1 MLLSISMMVMKRT
14 CFLSIKQMQNQ
25 SDLQLV
31 IDEREH
37 LDTIKNLTEG
47 FDLVNSHYWEILNIE
62 NQDLFLKQYH
72 ND

>member
-1 MLLSISMMVMKRT
+1 M
-14 CFLSIKQMQNQ
+14 FLSIKQMQNQ

-47 FDLVNSHYWEILNIE
+47 FDLVTVIIGKY
-62 NQDLFLKQYH
+62 
-72 ND
+72 

>member
-1 MLLSISMMVMKRT
+1 M
-14 CFLSIKQMQNQ
+14 FLSIKQMQNQ

-62 NQDLFLKQYH
+62 KPRFILETVS
-72 ND
+72 